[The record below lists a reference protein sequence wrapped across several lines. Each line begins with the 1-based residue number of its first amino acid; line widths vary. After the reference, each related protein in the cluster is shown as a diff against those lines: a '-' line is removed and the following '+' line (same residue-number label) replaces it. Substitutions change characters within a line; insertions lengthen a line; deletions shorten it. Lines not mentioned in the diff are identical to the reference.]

1 MERDLRPFVR
11 PVSKGRFL
19 NVTVCGDKLRNFE
32 TTCSGDATE
41 ASAWVDFISSYG
53 NHFPFLY
60 IIRCMPRNRYTL
72 IVVYM
77 CSCVFIGILY
87 MYRTAV
93 LFGVCHAVVYAYIIT
108 AWAGFQL
115 LILKQGQC
123 EGLELGI
130 SAERYI
136 LPRLFCFHNL
146 IVNVMTSW
154 GGLARHLVCP
164 SHC

>member
-1 MERDLRPFVR
+1 MISNFAT
-11 PVSKGRFL
+11 L
-19 NVTVCGDKLRNFE
+19 NLHN
-32 TTCSGDATE
+32 SGDAAE
-41 ASAWVDFISSYG
+41 ASAWVDFIYSYG

-115 LILKQGQC
+115 LILLQGQC
-123 EGLELGI
+123 ESLMIGI
-130 SAERYI
+130 SAEKFTPHVFFVSDI
-136 LPRLFCFHNL
+136 CFEL
-146 IVNVMTSW
+146 Q
-154 GGLARHLVCP
+154 
-164 SHC
+164 

>member
-19 NVTVCGDKLRNFE
+19 NVTVCVFKLRNFE
-32 TTCSGDATE
+32 TSHGGDAAE

-53 NHFPFLY
+53 DHFPFLY

-115 LILKQGQC
+115 LILLKGQC
-123 EGLELGI
+123 ESLHTGI
-130 SAERYI
+130 STERFSPHVFFVSDI
-136 LPRLFCFHNL
+136 CFEL
-146 IVNVMTSW
+146 Q
-154 GGLARHLVCP
+154 
-164 SHC
+164 

>member
-19 NVTVCGDKLRNFE
+19 NVTVCSIKSRKFE
-32 TTCSGDATE
+32 TSYSGDAAE

-77 CSCVFIGILY
+77 CSCVYIGILY

-115 LILKQGQC
+115 LILTKGQC
-123 EGLELGI
+123 EGLNTGI
-130 SAERYI
+130 SAEKFTPHVFFVSDI
-136 LPRLFCFHNL
+136 CFEL
-146 IVNVMTSW
+146 Q
-154 GGLARHLVCP
+154 
-164 SHC
+164 

>member
-1 MERDLRPFVR
+1 MERDLRPVVR

-19 NVTVCGDKLRNFE
+19 NVTVCSIKSRKFE
-32 TTCSGDATE
+32 TSYSGDAAE
-41 ASAWVDFISSYG
+41 ASAWVDFISSRG

-115 LILKQGQC
+115 LILTKGQC
-123 EGLELGI
+123 EGLISGI
-130 SAERYI
+130 SAEKFTPHVFFVSDI
-136 LPRLFCFHNL
+136 CFEL
-146 IVNVMTSW
+146 Q
-154 GGLARHLVCP
+154 
-164 SHC
+164 

>member
-1 MERDLRPFVR
+1 MERDLRPLVR

-19 NVTVCGDKLRNFE
+19 NVTVCSLKSRKFE
-32 TTCSGDATE
+32 TRYSGDATE

-115 LILKQGQC
+115 LILTKGQC
-123 EGLELGI
+123 ESLIDGIGTEKFTPHVFFVSDICFELQ
-130 SAERYI
+130 
-136 LPRLFCFHNL
+136 
-146 IVNVMTSW
+146 
-154 GGLARHLVCP
+154 
-164 SHC
+164 

>member
-1 MERDLRPFVR
+1 MERDLRPLVR

-19 NVTVCGDKLRNFE
+19 NVTVCLLKSRKFE
-32 TTCSGDATE
+32 TTYSGDAAE

-115 LILKQGQC
+115 LILLKGQC
-123 EGLELGI
+123 ESLIVGI
-130 SAERYI
+130 SAEK
-136 LPRLFCFHNL
+136 LSP
-146 IVNVMTSW
+146 TSF
-154 GGLARHLVCP
+154 VFP
-164 SHC
+164 

>member
-19 NVTVCGDKLRNFE
+19 NVTVCSFKLRNFE
-32 TTCSGDATE
+32 SMYSGDAAE

-53 NHFPFLY
+53 NHFSFLY

-115 LILKQGQC
+115 LILTKGQC
-123 EGLELGI
+123 ESLMIGI
-130 SAERYI
+130 SAEKFTPHVFFVSDI
-136 LPRLFCFHNL
+136 CFEL
-146 IVNVMTSW
+146 Q
-154 GGLARHLVCP
+154 
-164 SHC
+164 

>member
-1 MERDLRPFVR
+1 MGGRLLTSMERDLRPFVR

-19 NVTVCGDKLRNFE
+19 NVAVCAFKLRNFE
-32 TTCSGDATE
+32 SIYSGDAAE

-93 LFGVCHAVVYAYIIT
+93 LFGVCHAVAYAYIIT
-108 AWAGFQL
+108 AWAGFRCL
-115 LILKQGQC
+115 
-123 EGLELGI
+123 
-130 SAERYI
+130 S
-136 LPRLFCFHNL
+136 FHRGN
-146 IVNVMTSW
+146 
-154 GGLARHLVCP
+154 ARA
-164 SHC
+164 

>member
-1 MERDLRPFVR
+1 
-11 PVSKGRFL
+11 
-19 NVTVCGDKLRNFE
+19 
-32 TTCSGDATE
+32 
-41 ASAWVDFISSYG
+41 
-53 NHFPFLY
+53 
-60 IIRCMPRNRYTL
+60 MPRNRYTL

-115 LILKQGQC
+115 LILLKGQC
-123 EGLELGI
+123 ESLHTGI
-130 SAERYI
+130 GAERDL

-146 IVNVMTSW
+146 IAYVNGQQGSAGQAPLCVPLTQEDLKSIYN
-154 GGLARHLVCP
+154 LHLLFTLLIKTFKL
-164 SHC
+164 